1 MYTYILITLHLK
13 ILTMNIKMS
22 LENTHII
29 NDFLTEP
36 KSNIIDSNNNDIRI
50 LYITFCIIIGILFI
64 WVIIVVFTKDDPIKI
79 LGEMNKLT
87 SQIPPTNDI
96 KNTTPFLPQNFLM
109 QENIITP
116 KDYNNDVFISSENNN
131 ISPAI

>member
-1 MYTYILITLHLK
+1 
-13 ILTMNIKMS
+13 MS